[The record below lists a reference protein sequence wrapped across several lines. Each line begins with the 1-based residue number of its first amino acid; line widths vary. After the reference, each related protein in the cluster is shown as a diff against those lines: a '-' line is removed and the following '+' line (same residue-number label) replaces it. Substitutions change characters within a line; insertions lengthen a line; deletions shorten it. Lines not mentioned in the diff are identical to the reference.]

1 MSLRPLIGVLCGL
14 SGEKN
19 GGSAADTA
27 PRAYSQAVRSAGG
40 APVLIPCSD
49 DGERTLAALQVVR
62 GLIIT
67 GGCDIDP
74 SHYGQEPRRQF
85 GRVSPER
92 DALDKTVVSY
102 VVERPHLP
110 VLGICRGIQAMNVF
124 AGGTL
129 IQDIPSQLEAAM
141 KHSQSAPGW
150 YGTHDIEIAPASELA
165 RTLGPDT
172 VRVNTFHHEAVDVV
186 AEGFRVAARSSD
198 GVVEA
203 IERQD
208 AAYCLGVQFHPELM
222 APRDER
228 IARLFGRLVSEAQS
242 G

>member
-49 DGERTLAALQVVR
+49 D
-62 GLIIT
+62 
-67 GGCDIDP
+67 
-74 SHYGQEPRRQF
+74 GQEPRRQF